1 MECFAII
8 SKTRYLLL
16 LIRRENQ
23 KEENKRGHAHTK
35 RKKRERKES
44 LPSFS
49 YSAPVRIRRADGSLF
64 FFFGAYIFLFI
75 FFPLVFFFFLFFFRC
90 AVPPPVRGRPRL
102 MMSSAGWVSIA
113 GRPLDQLLAGS
124 RRFADRVKLNENQP
138 PNPPAPPP
146 LPSLTSAHTLTDT
159 QTHTDTHTRMP
170 QLLVDTSRCEEGRTN
185 AEEKGLSLVA
195 ALQRRLGW
203 IGSDGFTGRLP
214 VHRFPYFFFK
224 SYRFH
229 FLWGSESQLNFPK
242 IFLHFSLFQDYC
254 HYSHL
259 FSLANF
265 IPTQLTRIEFVFNK
279 MWLDNHRPYL
289 KTIIPISTII
299 FVEWVRLIFS
309 SKNESMI
316 IKKSS
321 RNCGNMHDVLLH
333 FTGTLDSLS
342 SLRFLRES
350 IEWMRKR

>member
-138 PNPPAPPP
+138 PNPPAPPLCP
-146 LPSLTSAHTLTDT
+146 LSPPHTRSQTHRHT
-159 QTHTDTHTRMP
+159 QTPTHACRSCWSIRVAAKKDERTPKKKDCHWSQRFKGGSVGLGPMAS
-170 QLLVDTSRCEEGRTN
+170 LDGCRFIGFLIFFLNRTGFIFCEE
-185 AEEKGLSLVA
+185 V
-195 ALQRRLGW
+195 
-203 IGSDGFTGRLP
+203 
-214 VHRFPYFFFK
+214 
-224 SYRFH
+224 
-229 FLWGSESQLNFPK
+229 
-242 IFLHFSLFQDYC
+242 
-254 HYSHL
+254 
-259 FSLANF
+259 
-265 IPTQLTRIEFVFNK
+265 
-279 MWLDNHRPYL
+279 
-289 KTIIPISTII
+289 
-299 FVEWVRLIFS
+299 
-309 SKNESMI
+309 
-316 IKKSS
+316 S
-321 RNCGNMHDVLLH
+321 RN
-333 FTGTLDSLS
+333 
-342 SLRFLRES
+342 
-350 IEWMRKR
+350 